1 MKNILI
7 VFFLLMSVSYSYAQ
21 VGNAEQRARQEL
33 KKRGLDEEEVRKRL
47 AEKGVDLD
55 NIDVNNAAQVLKAE
69 KSLQEV
75 MKEIEADKAK
85 KGDGT
90 TQNPS
95 TTIDNLDDES
105 KKVIAKQSE
114 EVSEAIDEGATLE
127 EAVSETLIDNQE
139 KKTNTA
145 KFYGQEIFRSQSLKL
160 YRQSKDVK
168 PPDSYVLGVNDVI
181 GVSIWGNSEESLLFE
196 INEEGYIKP
205 NGIPRIYL
213 KGITYGGAKKL
224 LKARLG
230 NYYNF
235 GPNQF
240 EVTLN
245 FSRTINVSVVGNVF
259 NFGSFNIPAINTA
272 FNALVAAGGP
282 NDIGSVRK
290 IQLIRAGDPIR
301 TIDMYK
307 YLQNPEIEKD
317 YFLQEND
324 YIFVPVAEKLVTVS
338 GAVRKPF
345 KYELLTNENLKDLFI
360 YAQGLKP
367 NAIQSNIQIFRYEND
382 EEKIIDVNW
391 REMSSKNR
399 DFTLLPGDRVVVNQI
414 QKRYNNY
421 VTIGGAVE
429 VEGRYAY
436 ENGDRIAEV
445 IEKAKL
451 VEGALLE
458 LSYIRRLNDDRKTI
472 SYIPLNIQKALD
484 APLSE
489 DNILLKPEDRITV
502 FRRSTFIDQ
511 SNFTVNGAVRNETTM
526 TYDYD
531 KTIRISDAIFL
542 AGGLTEV
549 ATDFAY
555 IRRKDKDN
563 PKQINYIR
571 VNLAEV
577 NNDINSKSNLLL
589 EPNDVLTVY
598 SELEFV
604 ESQFV
609 SISGEIKRP
618 GSFTYDE
625 DLTIQDVLLLSG
637 GLKYIA
643 ANNRIDVYRIDFEDN
658 KKTKIVVAKVQVDED
673 LNIIG
678 ENIKLAP
685 FDEIIVRRAPEY
697 ETQKRVSITGEVVY
711 PGQYVILSDNETFT
725 DLIARAGGLTNEAF
739 VEGIKMRRAGG
750 VGFIVSDFKDAFDKK
765 GSINDIILK
774 EGDNISIP
782 KLNNLIT
789 ITGFTRASEL
799 YTSDI
804 ASSNKLTVPFEEGK
818 NAWYYVDK
826 YAAGVSEKGK
836 KSRIT
841 VTDLSGRVLE
851 TKRFLWIKDYPDV
864 KRGSII
870 NVGAKPVKIDKQGNT
885 SEPIDWNGILADSI
899 AQATTILTLL
909 LLVQR
914 VD

>member
-1 MKNILI
+1 
-7 VFFLLMSVSYSYAQ
+7 
-21 VGNAEQRARQEL
+21 
-33 KKRGLDEEEVRKRL
+33 
-47 AEKGVDLD
+47 
-55 NIDVNNAAQVLKAE
+55 
-69 KSLQEV
+69 
-75 MKEIEADKAK
+75 
-85 KGDGT
+85 
-90 TQNPS
+90 
-95 TTIDNLDDES
+95 
-105 KKVIAKQSE
+105 
-114 EVSEAIDEGATLE
+114 
-127 EAVSETLIDNQE
+127 
-139 KKTNTA
+139 
-145 KFYGQEIFRSQSLKL
+145 
-160 YRQSKDVK
+160 
-168 PPDSYVLGVNDVI
+168 VI

-864 KRGSII
+864 KRGSLI

>member
-75 MKEIEADKAK
+75 MKEIEADKAT

-625 DLTIQDVLLLSG
+625 
-637 GLKYIA
+637 
-643 ANNRIDVYRIDFEDN
+643 
-658 KKTKIVVAKVQVDED
+658 
-673 LNIIG
+673 
-678 ENIKLAP
+678 LAP

>member
-1 MKNILI
+1 
-7 VFFLLMSVSYSYAQ
+7 
-21 VGNAEQRARQEL
+21 
-33 KKRGLDEEEVRKRL
+33 
-47 AEKGVDLD
+47 
-55 NIDVNNAAQVLKAE
+55 
-69 KSLQEV
+69 
-75 MKEIEADKAK
+75 
-85 KGDGT
+85 
-90 TQNPS
+90 
-95 TTIDNLDDES
+95 
-105 KKVIAKQSE
+105 
-114 EVSEAIDEGATLE
+114 
-127 EAVSETLIDNQE
+127 
-139 KKTNTA
+139 
-145 KFYGQEIFRSQSLKL
+145 
-160 YRQSKDVK
+160 
-168 PPDSYVLGVNDVI
+168 VI

-678 ENIKLAP
+678 DIY
-685 FDEIIVRRAPEY
+685 R
-697 ETQKRVSITGEVVY
+697 
-711 PGQYVILSDNETFT
+711 SD
-725 DLIARAGGLTNEAF
+725 
-739 VEGIKMRRAGG
+739 
-750 VGFIVSDFKDAFDKK
+750 S
-765 GSINDIILK
+765 
-774 EGDNISIP
+774 
-782 KLNNLIT
+782 
-789 ITGFTRASEL
+789 
-799 YTSDI
+799 
-804 ASSNKLTVPFEEGK
+804 
-818 NAWYYVDK
+818 
-826 YAAGVSEKGK
+826 
-836 KSRIT
+836 
-841 VTDLSGRVLE
+841 
-851 TKRFLWIKDYPDV
+851 
-864 KRGSII
+864 
-870 NVGAKPVKIDKQGNT
+870 
-885 SEPIDWNGILADSI
+885 
-899 AQATTILTLL
+899 
-909 LLVQR
+909 
-914 VD
+914 